1 MDFPCS
7 VSHSVSK
14 FFSMNSPLLI
24 VAKLNVSH
32 AGKLSFRLLGAD
44 IRLSFFHHFDPNLK
58 HTRSPFASPYMEI
71 LNPDK

>member
-1 MDFPCS
+1 MDLMDFPCS

-44 IRLSFFHHFDPNLK
+44 IRLRFFP
-58 HTRSPFASPYMEI
+58 PF
-71 LNPDK
+71 